1 MSIRPLLFVPLIVL
15 LGSCS
20 TYFKTQQYV
29 QLQIDSDVPMD
40 VWNDDEVLGSTDEY
54 LKINLYGSRKFE
66 WYLKVENTVVDT
78 VHLRRRL
85 PIYNKAVIGTVVL
98 VPLYTGSTLRE
109 SSGGQIPFGTAY
121 VASMAPLVLIAGVDR
136 LFDPYPWDLP
146 MTSIAT
152 YAIPDAKVAE
162 YQKLVAEVNEA
173 DRKANERVPAT
184 ELTTVDYMP
193 QALRA
198 KFGLSAIPLSAPSAT
213 NSGSVNPTI
222 SGTPGSTAASDP
234 EVRVQLKNTSTTAIR
249 VYASVEKSWVV
260 RGQSTLSI
268 DAPAG
273 AKLFLAKSSRPL
285 VLESIAVVPK
295 SGEPQLIIDLV
306 QAKSAW

>member
-1 MSIRPLLFVPLIVL
+1 MSIRPLLLVPVVL
-15 LGSCS
+15 FLGSCA

-40 VWNDDEVLGSTDEY
+40 VWNNDEVLGSTDEY
-54 LKINLYGSRKFE
+54 LKVFKYGSRKFE

-85 PIYNKAVIGTVVL
+85 PVYNKAVLGAVAV
-98 VPLYTGSTLRE
+98 VPLYTANKLRE
-109 SSGGQIPFGTAY
+109 VDNTIPFGTAY
-121 VASMAPLVLIAGVDR
+121 VVGAAPLLLIAGVDR
-136 LFDPYPWDLP
+136 LFDPTPWDLP
-146 MTSIAT
+146 AASVSSHTLPAH
-152 YAIPDAKVAE
+152 KVE
-162 YQKLVAEVNEA
+162 QYQKLIAEVNEA
-173 DRKANERVPAT
+173 DRKANERVPAS
-184 ELTTVDYMP
+184 ELTTVDYLP

-213 NSGSVNPTI
+213 NAGSADLAA
-222 SGTPGSTAASDP
+222 GTPGSTAASGP
-234 EVRVQLKNTSTTAIR
+234 EVRVQLKNTGTASIR

-260 RGQSTLSI
+260 RGQSTLDI

-285 VLESIAVVPK
+285 VLEAIAVVPK